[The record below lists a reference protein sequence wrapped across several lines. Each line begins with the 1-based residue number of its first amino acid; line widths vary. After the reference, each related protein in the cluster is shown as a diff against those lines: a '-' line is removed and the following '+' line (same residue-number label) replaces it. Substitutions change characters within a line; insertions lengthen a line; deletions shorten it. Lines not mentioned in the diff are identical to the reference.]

1 MKETVP
7 NILVIDD
14 DLDTCNFLR
23 EIFED
28 QDWSV
33 STAQSSETAIEC
45 AQSQSFDL
53 VVSDINLNDRLN
65 GVALLKHFR
74 QLLPHTQVILI
85 SGFGTLETA
94 IEAVREGAFDFISKP
109 FNVQE
114 IIATARRAL
123 NAAAEQALLTA
134 EDSSALRTTHSTNF
148 ATGLVGH
155 SRHMIELYMEIAR
168 VAAYRSTVLIY
179 GESGTGKELVARAI
193 HANSPRV
200 QKPFVAINCGALTE
214 TLLEAELFGHTRGS
228 FTGAIADKK
237 GLFEEAEDGTL
248 FLDEIGET
256 SPALQVKLLR
266 VLQEGEIRRVGSSKS
281 VKINVRVITATHRN
295 LEAEVKAGRFR
306 EDLFYRLSVI
316 TLRVPPLRERRE
328 DIPLLALHFLQHT
341 AAETGKH
348 ATLSEA
354 AMQLLKEYEWSGNVR
369 ELENTIEHAVLHTR
383 SSVITPEDLP
393 TRLRE
398 NKPSGSTSQEMA
410 VGVAHADGKA
420 ADIEAQLFNGLPSLE
435 EIERRYLLHVLEAV
449 GGNRT
454 RAAEVMKIDRRTLY
468 RMAERFGIK
477 LD

>member
-1 MKETVP
+1 MKETTF

-28 QDWSV
+28 QGWHV
-33 STAQSSETAIEC
+33 STALSSDMALETA
-45 AQSQSFDL
+45 QLRPFDL
-53 VVSDINLNDRLN
+53 IVSDINLNNRLN

-74 QLLPHTQVILI
+74 QLLPRTQVILI

-109 FNVQE
+109 FDVQE
-114 IIATARRAL
+114 IIVTARRAL
-123 NAAAEQALLTA
+123 NAAEQAQLNA
-134 EDSSALRTTHSTNF
+134 AALSDLRATNGTSF
-148 ATGLVGH
+148 AAGLVGH
-155 SRHMIELYMEIAR
+155 SRQMIELYMEIAR
-168 VAAYRSTVLIY
+168 VAAYRSTVLVY

-193 HANSPRV
+193 HANSPRA
-200 QKPFVAINCGALTE
+200 QKPFVAVNCGALTE

-228 FTGAIADKK
+228 FTGATSDKK
-237 GLFEEAEDGTL
+237 GLFEEAEGGTL

-281 VKINVRVITATHRN
+281 IKVDVRIVTATHRN

-316 TLRVPPLRERRE
+316 TLRVPPLRERRQ
-328 DIPLLALHFLQHT
+328 DIPLLALHFLQRI

-348 ATLSEA
+348 ATLSDA
-354 AMQLLKEYEWSGNVR
+354 TLRALKDYNWSGNVR
-369 ELENTIEHAVLHTR
+369 ELENTLEHAVLHTR
-383 SSVITPEDLP
+383 GSIITPEDLP
-393 TRLRE
+393 TRLRDVKTDSSNANE
-398 NKPSGSTSQEMA
+398 LSQNESQQERKPT
-410 VGVAHADGKA
+410 
-420 ADIEAQLFNGLPSLE
+420 DIEVLLFADLPSLE
-435 EIERRYLLHVLEAV
+435 EIERRYLLHVLESV

-454 RAAEVMKIDRRTLY
+454 RAAEIMKIDRRTLY